1 MDAQSV
7 LVVTAAI
14 VAGGLFKGATGL
26 GLPLVAIPIMAST
39 VGLPYAISIMIVP
52 ILVSN
57 TWQVWEYRRA
67 RRDPELAFLPW
78 FLVCAGIGVAIGT
91 FFLKLLP
98 EDVLALVLGCGLLLY
113 FAFRLMRPHFVLTT
127 RHATRLGAPFGLFS
141 GLLHGATGVSG
152 PISIPFIH
160 AMRLD
165 RPAHILA
172 VSSLFLVLATV
183 QLPALFAA
191 GVTRLDWVAHG
202 VPALLPVAAS
212 MPVGQWLARRFSA
225 RTFDMVILV
234 FLGLMGTKMVLTAIL

>member
-7 LVVTAAI
+7 VVVIVAI

-57 TWQVWEYRRA
+57 IWQVWEFRRA
-67 RRDPELAFLPW
+67 REDPKLGFLPW
-78 FLVCAGIGVAIGT
+78 FLVLAGVGVATGT
-91 FFLKLLP
+91 LFLKLLP
-98 EDVLALVLGCGLLLY
+98 ADVLALILGCGLLLY

-127 RHATRLGAPFGLFS
+127 RHAKRLAAPMGLLS

-172 VSSLFLVLATV
+172 VSSLFLVLAVV
-183 QLPALFAA
+183 QLPSLFVA
-191 GVTRLDWVAHG
+191 GITRLDWLAHG
-202 VPALLPVAAS
+202 VVALLPLAAS
-212 MPVGQWLARRFSA
+212 MPVGQWLARRFSP
-225 RTFDMVILV
+225 RTFDYVILA
-234 FLGLMGTKMVLTAIL
+234 FLGLMGTKMVLSAIL